1 MQKNTYI
8 CRLTLEV
15 IPAHRK
21 TRNDMRK
28 YNAFRISCIAL
39 LWLFLCVLLIRT
51 KGISGLILFEIAVSG
66 IIVFVPLYKQWKKE
80 SKGK

>member
-1 MQKNTYI
+1 
-8 CRLTLEV
+8 
-15 IPAHRK
+15 
-21 TRNDMRK
+21 MRK

-66 IIVFVPLYKQWKKE
+66 IIVFIPLYKQWKKE